1 MVDIEFCRKS
11 GCDYYFGSLNDCM
24 YGDRDIPKD
33 YLRICKTS
41 RYQVYLIGKENER
54 EGNMNQTVTIIGK
67 PEPFGKL
74 TVDKEVLI
82 YALLWATN
90 ISNKSPYKVI
100 ENIKLN
106 FDKLSMTDLSFISK
120 EIIDSG
126 SWNLEYDGQQ
136 WQGFLDD
143 LKEEIKR
150 RGHDC

>member
-1 MVDIEFCRKS
+1 
-11 GCDYYFGSLNDCM
+11 
-24 YGDRDIPKD
+24 
-33 YLRICKTS
+33 
-41 RYQVYLIGKENER
+41 
-54 EGNMNQTVTIIGK
+54 MNQTIYIIGES
-67 PEPFGKL
+67 EPFGKL

-90 ISNKSPYKVI
+90 ASNKSPYKVI

-106 FDKLSMTDLSFISK
+106 LDKLSTYDLEFISK

-143 LKEEIKR
+143 LKKEIKR
-150 RGHDC
+150 RESYESERIN

>member
-11 GCDYYFGSLNDCM
+11 GCDYYFSGFDDCV
-24 YGDRDIPKD
+24 YGDKNIPKD
-33 YLRICKTS
+33 YLRMCKTS
-41 RYQVYLIGKENER
+41 RYQVYLIDKENKK
-54 EGNMNQTVTIIGK
+54 EGENQMNQTVTIIGK

-74 TVDKEVLI
+74 SVDKEVLF

-90 ISNKSPYKVI
+90 ASNKSPYKVI

-106 FDKLSMTDLSFISK
+106 LDKLSTYDLEFISK

-143 LKEEIKR
+143 LKKEIKR
-150 RGHDC
+150 RE

>member
-1 MVDIEFCRKS
+1 
-11 GCDYYFGSLNDCM
+11 
-24 YGDRDIPKD
+24 
-33 YLRICKTS
+33 
-41 RYQVYLIGKENER
+41 
-54 EGNMNQTVTIIGK
+54 MNQTVTIIGE

-90 ISNKSPYKVI
+90 ISNKSPYKII
-100 ENIKLN
+100 ENIRLN
-106 FDKLSMTDLSFISK
+106 FEKLSVYDLNVISK

-143 LKEEIKR
+143 LKKEIKR
-150 RGHDC
+150 REHDC

>member
-1 MVDIEFCRKS
+1 MD
-11 GCDYYFGSLNDCM
+11 
-24 YGDRDIPKD
+24 
-33 YLRICKTS
+33 
-41 RYQVYLIGKENER
+41 
-54 EGNMNQTVTIIGK
+54 QTITIIGE

-90 ISNKSPYKVI
+90 RSNKSPYKII
-100 ENIKLN
+100 ENIELN
-106 FDKLSMTDLSFISK
+106 FDKLSTYDLNLISK

-143 LKEEIKR
+143 LKDEIKR
-150 RGHDC
+150 RDV